1 MTKRKKPNNDLQ
13 ETFENTQGM
22 SRGRKRTDSAM
33 AKPKREKRTNNDIQS
48 KDRATKAPMQSGSEL
63 RYSERK
69 AVPVPHVAPVV
80 LLLLQTYCRR
90 GYW

>member
-1 MTKRKKPNNDLQ
+1 MIYKIRLKIPKECPEAVN
-13 ETFENTQGM
+13 
-22 SRGRKRTDSAM
+22 RKRTDSAM
-33 AKPKREKRTNNDIQS
+33 AKRKREKRTNNDIHS
-48 KDRATKAPMQSGSEL
+48 KDRATKAPMKSGSEL

-80 LLLLQTYCRR
+80 LLTYCRR